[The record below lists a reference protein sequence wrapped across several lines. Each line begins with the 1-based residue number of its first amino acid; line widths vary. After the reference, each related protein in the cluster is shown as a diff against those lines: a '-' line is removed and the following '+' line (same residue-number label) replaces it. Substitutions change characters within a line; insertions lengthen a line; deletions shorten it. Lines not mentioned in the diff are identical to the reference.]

1 MLRFGLTPSCGN
13 IIGNESA
20 WQKRKQMLAGK
31 AAAKAKRSSE
41 KAERTHAAKDAA
53 AVKPVLDT
61 EAAREAEVDEN
72 PVSVD
77 DNQLLYRLPKP
88 CLAGHGAA
96 LPGNGCFGQTADE
109 RPELRKGRRDITE
122 IRTVRGT

>member
-31 AAAKAKRSSE
+31 AAAKAKHSSV
-41 KAERTHAAKDAA
+41 KAERTRAA
-53 AVKPVLDT
+53 AVKPVLDV

-77 DNQLLYRLPKP
+77 DNPLFYRLPAKDSRDVEV
-88 CLAGHGAA
+88 LKRAA
-96 LPGNGCFGQTADE
+96 LQ
-109 RPELRKGRRDITE
+109 RKALDC
-122 IRTVRGT
+122 RGYH